1 MGATDTG
8 RTSLGANASIKSNM
22 MIATLV
28 LAMAL
33 ATVQADW
40 YSGDFTFECPS
51 GESISAASSDPKWPN
66 EDRKWFFRCQ
76 GGGLVKEDCDA
87 AATSGLSAWV
97 DGADATGTVACP
109 EGNVATGFK
118 HTGGLYS
125 LKCTKAN
132 AATGVA
138 TANPVMSAT
147 DAEGYME
154 YSIEMDQL
162 TANQAIASISF
173 ADSQSG
179 DNFQFDVME
188 FNKCSL
194 TSVSVTQLLATT
206 TTRERMIG
214 LATGQTCESGVD
226 FEVCHPQSTIKV
238 HNTVQLSGGDAMP
251 SSSDFEFPSNLTVT
265 GLADQELAMDLQLDG
280 NGNNLYR
287 AIHCVETF
295 DHTEGSLDC
304 ASFKGPGGAYVT
316 AKVIEHNYNGLVD
329 TQVTLTCEDGTT
341 DVQAKQLNAEFS
353 IYDDMHFKI
362 QEVVVEPEVCG
373 AESQTCLDT
382 ELTSTFTADQSNN
395 FNILSNK
402 FETCFVPDPFTG
414 GIPFPF

>member
-66 EDRKWFFRCQ
+66 KDRKWFFRCQ

-87 AATSGLSAWV
+87 ASGLSQWV
-97 DGADATGTVACP
+97 DGGAATDTVACP
-109 EGNVATGFK
+109 DGNVATGFRQ
-118 HTGGLYS
+118 TGDLYS

-138 TANPVMSAT
+138 TANGPVSSAT
-147 DAEGYME
+147 DTPYME

-162 TANQAIASISF
+162 AANQAINSISF

-179 DNFQFDVME
+179 QSTFQFDVMD

-194 TSVSVTQLLATT
+194 TSVSVTSLLSTT
-206 TTRERMIG
+206 
-214 LATGQTCESGVD
+214 
-226 FEVCHPQSTIKV
+226 
-238 HNTVQLSGGDAMP
+238 
-251 SSSDFEFPSNLTVT
+251 
-265 GLADQELAMDLQLDG
+265 
-280 NGNNLYR
+280 
-287 AIHCVETF
+287 
-295 DHTEGSLDC
+295 
-304 ASFKGPGGAYVT
+304 
-316 AKVIEHNYNGLVD
+316 
-329 TQVTLTCEDGTT
+329 
-341 DVQAKQLNAEFS
+341 
-353 IYDDMHFKI
+353 
-362 QEVVVEPEVCG
+362 
-373 AESQTCLDT
+373 
-382 ELTSTFTADQSNN
+382 
-395 FNILSNK
+395 
-402 FETCFVPDPFTG
+402 
-414 GIPFPF
+414 

>member
-1 MGATDTG
+1 M
-8 RTSLGANASIKSNM
+8 L
-22 MIATLV
+22 ATLV

-33 ATVQADW
+33 AMVQADW
-40 YSGDFTFECPS
+40 YSGDFSFECPP
-51 GESISAASSDPKWPN
+51 GESISAASSDPKWLN
-66 EDRKWFFRCQ
+66 EERKWFFRCQ

-87 AATSGLSAWV
+87 ASGLSEWV
-97 DGADATGTVACP
+97 DGSGAATDTVACP
-109 EGNVATGFK
+109 DRYVATGFRQ
-118 HTGGLYS
+118 TGDLYS

-138 TANPVMSAT
+138 TANGPVSSAT
-147 DAEGYME
+147 DTPYME

-162 TANQAIASISF
+162 AANQAINSISF

-179 DNFQFDVME
+179 QSTFQFDVMD

-194 TSVSVTQLLATT
+194 TSVSVTSLLSTT

-214 LATGQTCESGVD
+214 LATGQTCDSGVD
-226 FEVCHPQSTIKV
+226 FSVCHPQSTIKV
-238 HNTVQLSGGDAMP
+238 HNTVQLSGGENMP
-251 SSSDFEFPSNLTVT
+251 SSSDFEFPSSLNVT
-265 GLADQELAMDLQLDG
+265 GLADQELAMDLQSDV

-287 AIHCVETF
+287 AIHCLDTL
-295 DHTEGSLDC
+295 DHNEGSLDC

-316 AKVIEHNYNGLVD
+316 AKVIEHNYNGPVEA
-329 TQVTLTCEDGTT
+329 QITLECDDGTT
-341 DVQAKQLNAEFS
+341 TTEARQLNAEFS

-373 AESQTCLDT
+373 PESQTCLNDQLTT
-382 ELTSTFTADQSNN
+382 EFTADQSNN

-402 FETCFVPDPFTG
+402 FETCFVPPSFTG